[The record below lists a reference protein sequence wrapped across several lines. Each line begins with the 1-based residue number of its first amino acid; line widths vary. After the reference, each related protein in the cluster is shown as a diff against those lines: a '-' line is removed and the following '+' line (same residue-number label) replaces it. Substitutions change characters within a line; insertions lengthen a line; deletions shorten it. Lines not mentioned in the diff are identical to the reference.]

1 VRLAGAS
8 AAVGGCG
15 RLRRNFLKS
24 AIDRRGSNQGNT
36 QNEKSLY
43 HRSSINFRC
52 YLGMALFEPRLSAS
66 LGTGPFRPDVEAG
79 AAWRELVQNNPDPSP
94 ALAAG

>member
-1 VRLAGAS
+1 
-8 AAVGGCG
+8 
-15 RLRRNFLKS
+15 
-24 AIDRRGSNQGNT
+24 
-36 QNEKSLY
+36 
-43 HRSSINFRC
+43 
-52 YLGMALFEPRLSAS
+52 MALFEPRLSAS